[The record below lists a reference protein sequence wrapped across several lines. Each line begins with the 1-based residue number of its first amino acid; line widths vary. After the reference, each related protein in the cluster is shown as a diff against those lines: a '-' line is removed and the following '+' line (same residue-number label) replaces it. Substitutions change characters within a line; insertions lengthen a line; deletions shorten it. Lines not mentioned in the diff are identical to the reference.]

1 MAQQR
6 VLIIDPLTDRRRE
19 LSRILTDLHYEVLE
33 AADGDVGLKATE
45 TGNPD
50 LIFCDNHIQGHSATE
65 LCEYVQ
71 EFVAGRVPFVV
82 LVAQV
87 EPDPEKIRQQ
97 VGANGV
103 LRHPVA
109 RYELASLGQHLL
121 AVNEL
126 EQRLAHMQE
135 ENASLRQ
142 ALAQKAI
149 IDPVTRFYRFDVFK
163 QMIVFEVKRAKRYA
177 YPLSILLMAFDNFDK
192 VSCWLTPSQREAL
205 YTGTRR
211 VVTACIRDIDI
222 PLLFA
227 EEKILIVMP
236 HTPLDGSAV
245 VADRIREQIGKLRLP
260 DTLAK
265 LSLTVSISVA
275 TTESAE
281 VRTFGTLI
289 KEAMRGLKEA
299 EIKGGDV
306 VLVCR
311 PVDEDKKT
319 GECAELGGKMGP
331 RTFFV

>member
-6 VLIIDPLTDRRRE
+6 VLIIDPQTDRRRD
-19 LSRILTDLHYEVLE
+19 LARILVDLHYEVLQ
-33 AADGDVGLKATE
+33 ASDGDAGLKAIE

-50 LIFCDNHIQGHSATE
+50 LIFCDHHIQGHSATE

-71 EFVAGRVPFVV
+71 EFVAGQVPFVV
-82 LVAQV
+82 VVAQG
-87 EPDPEKIRQQ
+87 ELDPEKIRQQ

-109 RYELASLGQHLL
+109 RYEMANLGQHLL
-121 AVNEL
+121 AVNKL
-126 EQRLAHMQE
+126 EQRLAHLQE
-135 ENASLRQ
+135 ENAFLRQ
-142 ALAQKAI
+142 DLAKKAI
-149 IDPVTRFYRFDVFK
+149 IDPETRFYRFDVFK
-163 QMIVFEVKRAKRYA
+163 QMIVFEVKRAKRYG
-177 YPLSILLMAFDNFDK
+177 YPLSILLMAFDNFAK
-192 VSCWLTPSQREAL
+192 VSAWLTPPQRKAL

-227 EEKILIVMP
+227 EEKVLIVMP

-245 VADRIREQIGKLRLP
+245 VADRIREQISKLKLP
-260 DTLAK
+260 DTLAQI
-265 LSLTVSISVA
+265 SLTVSISVA

-311 PVDEDKKT
+311 PADGDGGAGVCDEQ
-319 GECAELGGKMGP
+319 GGKLGP